1 MREVWLSVL
10 DFFKNAYS
18 EEIFDPWFGK
28 LEYIEDEDPDV
39 INIRVPSVPHSKF
52 IRSQFEEAIEQKA
65 SEIAGRAVKIKYTI
79 KDPNEDI
86 VLAQVNEKP
95 DQRKEKELP
104 VPRSI
109 DEIASKCGL
118 HPGLTFDTFV
128 IGNANR
134 VARSSAMLV
143 ADFPGEKCNPLFIY
157 GGVGLGKTHLMHAV
171 GRKILEDNPRTNL
184 LCISANRFIN
194 EVVSLSAGGKFSDEK
209 IQNFDNK
216 YRNLDALLIDD
227 VQFLCKRGGSQQRLF
242 NIFEALLPKNKQI
255 ILTCDTYA
263 RQLSDFDERLI
274 SRFGA
279 GLSVSIEP
287 AEFELRAAIL
297 LQKAKQQGIELPLE
311 VAYLIATRLNTNIRE
326 LEGALNSVIMR
337 SEVFK
342 KPITEDLA
350 KEALQGIT
358 GTGRIS
364 IENIQQTTAEHF
376 NIKIADM
383 HSKRR
388 VANVAYAR
396 QIAMYL
402 AKELT
407 QKSLIDIGNAFG
419 GRDHATVLYAV
430 KKITKERAQNQE
442 LNHTLHLIEQDL
454 KNWN

>member
-10 DFFKNAYS
+10 AFLRSNYS
-18 EEIFDPWFGK
+18 PEIFEPWFGK
-28 LEYIEDEDPDV
+28 LEYLEDNDPDV
-39 INIRVPSVPHSKF
+39 INIRVPSIPHRNYLK
-52 IRSQFEEAIEQKA
+52 SQYEQVIEEKA
-65 SEIAGRAVKIKYTI
+65 SQLAGRTVKIKYTI
-79 KDPNEDI
+79 KDPNANVVRMDSPSESEAGKWTQEI
-86 VLAQVNEKP
+86 NNLN
-95 DQRKEKELP
+95 
-104 VPRSI
+104 I
-109 DEIASKCGL
+109 DELAARCGL
-118 HPGLTFDTFV
+118 HAGLTFDTFV

-143 ADFPGEKCNPLFIY
+143 SEFPGERNNPLFIY

-171 GRKILEDNPRTNL
+171 GRKMLEDNPHINL

-194 EVVSLSAGGKFSDEK
+194 EVVSLSAGGRFSDEK
-209 IQNFDNK
+209 IQNFENK
-216 YRNLDALLIDD
+216 YRSLDALLIDD
-227 VQFLCKRGGSQQRLF
+227 VQFLCKRGGTQQRLF
-242 NIFEALLPKNKQI
+242 NIFETLLPKKKQI

-297 LQKAKQQGIELPLE
+297 LQKAKQQNVELPLE

-337 SEVFK
+337 AEVFK
-342 KPITEDLA
+342 KPITEELA

-442 LNHTLHLIEQDL
+442 LNHTLHVIEQAL

>member
-1 MREVWLSVL
+1 
-10 DFFKNAYS
+10 
-18 EEIFDPWFGK
+18 
-28 LEYIEDEDPDV
+28 
-39 INIRVPSVPHSKF
+39 
-52 IRSQFEEAIEQKA
+52 
-65 SEIAGRAVKIKYTI
+65 
-79 KDPNEDI
+79 
-86 VLAQVNEKP
+86 
-95 DQRKEKELP
+95 
-104 VPRSI
+104 
-109 DEIASKCGL
+109 
-118 HPGLTFDTFV
+118 
-128 IGNANR
+128 
-134 VARSSAMLV
+134 
-143 ADFPGEKCNPLFIY
+143 
-157 GGVGLGKTHLMHAV
+157 MHAV
-171 GRKILEDNPRTNL
+171 GRKIREDNPNTNL

-194 EVVSLSAGGKFSDEK
+194 EVVSLSAGGRYSDEK
-209 IQNFDNK
+209 IQKFDNK

-227 VQFLCKRGGSQQRLF
+227 VQFLCKRGGTQQRLF

-297 LQKAKQQGIELPLE
+297 LQKAKQQGVKLPLE
-311 VAYLIATRLNTNIRE
+311 VASLIATRLNTNIRE

-337 SEVFK
+337 AEVFK
-342 KPITEDLA
+342 KPITEELA

-364 IENIQQTTAEHF
+364 IENIQQSTAEHF
-376 NIKIADM
+376 SIKIADM

-407 QKSLIDIGNAFG
+407 QKSLIEIGYAFG